1 MICFTRI
8 PLKDFIKKHNPQEPK
23 KETIENFEKEINNL
37 LENAPKQD
45 DEEFQKNEI
54 NKFLKNTYGYD
65 CNTYKKVDS
74 AIYVDGEVRVLIE
87 VKALNNRN
95 EFPKNRENP
104 ISKAFCQ
111 MVLYFLE
118 EIEKEK
124 NNSLKHTII
133 CNAHEFFLFDCKDLL
148 FLKEDKRIKDFY
160 KKCAKKEGTD
170 SSKPKFYKDLEQ
182 YLQEDFQGELRYTHF
197 NLSNYDPKEL
207 PLIYQVLSQEV
218 LLKQRKT
225 LDANTLNKDFYEELL
240 YILGLEEQNDKGKIL
255 IKPSR
260 TQNSLS
266 AALKKKYEN
275 LDDEEV
281 MALLIAWNNRILFLR
296 LLESLLISFKHFEKP
311 FLTTENFKDFNAL
324 NTLFFE
330 VLAKKNSERS
340 LNKEDKILEKI
351 PYLNSSLFDQ
361 TPLELKGHEI
371 RLLENKKLELYQN
384 SVLKKH
390 ENYQEKKELP
400 LLKYLFEF
408 LRLYKFTTTPKD
420 IKDNTDTSE
429 SRLINPSVLG
439 LVFEKL
445 NGYKE
450 GSFYTPSFI
459 TSYMC
464 KESITPIVL
473 DKFNAIYQWDC
484 ENLKALREKIDRNFS
499 NEKAKEYLNTLL
511 TLRICDPAVGSGHFL
526 VSALNE
532 MVLIAYELGL
542 IASLYRHELRLENDE
557 IIIHHAQTGEI
568 FNYKKPHSENDPHHQ
583 IQKELFELKKDI
595 IENCLFGVDINPN
608 SCEITKLRLWIELLK
623 YSYYIFEKGKNT
635 NNLETLPNIDINI
648 KCANSLVSR
657 FALKDKALL
666 KTEKNKNLEYYI
678 AEYKELVKIYKDPK
692 ILESLTRPI
701 KDSNAVRKY
710 AKERLYQELAQN
722 PNKDFKKALNDRIE
736 KIKEAFKLTL
746 EPPQKELKFKKFL
759 KEHLELYGKSILEE
773 ANDNGLEL
781 EALALEKKMAH
792 EGLFHDYTPYPKLDK
807 TDKVVGLEHF
817 NRYVLTSYKDLQDE
831 NERYAN
837 ALEWR
842 FEFPEVLNDEGD
854 FLGFDCIIGNPPY
867 IRQEHIKDLK
877 PLLQKQYQDFYN
889 STADIY
895 TYFFA
900 LAYHLLKEKGFNAF
914 ITSNKYARAKYGAKL
929 RELLLK
935 KTTLVSYMELNAL
948 KVFES
953 AAVDTSIM
961 SFIKQ
966 TPPKE
971 SDFEYYEPTPND
983 KDDLKSTPHLPMKQN
998 ALSTESFIFANAT
1011 LLDLRDK
1018 IESVGTPLK
1027 DWDIQINYGIKTGAN
1042 EAFIIPT
1049 EKREEILKNCDDAQK
1064 DERGMSERERTKE
1077 LIKPILRGK
1086 DIKRYSY
1093 EWADLWVI
1101 IAKFGSHEF
1110 LEVEYPT
1117 IYNHLLQ
1124 YKDQLEQRG
1133 QCRYSRGPQ
1142 NSNKPYPG
1150 QHHWLELDNNPKDS
1164 YLQDFE
1170 KEKIVYGEIVQEP
1183 RFYLDNGECE
1193 LGVFYAEA
1201 TSFILTGEH
1210 LRYLLGMLHSKLITF
1225 AFKTFYAGG
1234 GLGESGYRYKKAFI
1248 ERLPIPQITEKNQE
1262 LADKITDGAKQILA
1276 LKAKDPKANTQGLEK
1291 EIDALVYQLY
1301 HLTDEEIKT
1310 IENGQ

>member
-1 MICFTRI
+1 MIKFARI
-8 PLKDFIKKHNPQEPK
+8 PLKDFIKKYNPQEPK
-23 KETIENFEKEINNL
+23 KETIENFEKEINSL
-37 LENAPKQD
+37 LENAPRQD

-54 NKFLKNTYGYD
+54 NSFLKNTYGYR
-65 CNTYKKVDS
+65 CNTHKKVDS
-74 AIYVDGEVRVLIE
+74 AIYVNGEIQVLIE
-87 VKALNNRN
+87 VKALNNKT

-104 ISKAFCQ
+104 LSKAFCL

-118 EIEKEK
+118 EREKEK

-148 FLKEDKRIKDFY
+148 FLNEDRIKKFY
-160 KKCAKKEGTD
+160 KNYAQKEGTD
-170 SSKPKFYKDLEQ
+170 SSKPKFYEDLEQ
-182 YLQEDFQGELRYTHF
+182 YLQKDFQGELRYTYF
-197 NLSNYDPKEL
+197 NLNDDFKEL

-218 LLKQRKT
+218 LLKQKKT

-260 TQNSLS
+260 TKNSLS
-266 AALKKKYEN
+266 DALKASYKD

-296 LLESLLISFKHFEKP
+296 LLESLLISFKHFENP
-311 FLTTENFKDFNAL
+311 FLTTDNFKDFNAL

-340 LNKEDKILEKI
+340 LEKEDEILRKI
-351 PYLNSSLFDQ
+351 PYLNSSLFDK
-361 TPLELKGHEI
+361 TPLELKGYEI
-371 RLLENKKLELYQN
+371 KILDNKKLEIYKN
-384 SVLKKH
+384 SVFKKH
-390 ENYQEKKELP
+390 KDYQKQKDLKPLP

-408 LRLYKFTTTPKD
+408 LCLYKFTTTPKD
-420 IKDNTDTSE
+420 IKDNTNTSE

-464 KESITPIVL
+464 KESITTIVL
-473 DKFNAIYQWDC
+473 DKFNQTYKIECD
-484 ENLKALREKIDRNFS
+484 NLKELKNYLKSYKEDKR
-499 NEKAKEYLNTLL
+499 KEYLQLLL

-532 MVLIAYELGL
+532 MVWIAFKLGL

-557 IIIHHAQTGEI
+557 IIIHYTPTGEI
-568 FNYKKPHSENDPHHQ
+568 FNYKKPLSENDPHHH

-635 NNLETLPNIDINI
+635 NALETLPNIDINI
-648 KCANSLVSR
+648 KCANSLISR
-657 FALKDKALL
+657 FNLNDDLKKIPNI
-666 KTEKNKNLEYYI
+666 KQKI
-678 AEYKELVKIYKDPK
+678 QEYKDLVAQYKDPNPLYPLNKQDLINK
-692 ILESLTRPI
+692 IQDLKNTFSLTL
-701 KDSNAVRKY
+701 KDPKTKA
-710 AKERLYQELAQN
+710 ELE
-722 PNKDFKKALNDRIE
+722 KAIE
-736 KIKEAFKLTL
+736 KHIKNYNFFALDDKSLLDGLNYFIPSLFGTLKLSPKEEEEAFAS
-746 EPPQKELKFKKFL
+746 
-759 KEHLELYGKSILEE
+759 YGRIR
-773 ANDNGLEL
+773 
-781 EALALEKKMAH
+781 ALRK
-792 EGLFHDYTPYPKLDK
+792 KLDD
-807 TDKVVGLEHF
+807 TLSGGE
-817 NRYVLTSYKDLQDE
+817 YQ
-831 NERYAN
+831 N
-837 ALEWR
+837 AFEWR
-842 FEFPEVLNDEGD
+842 FEFPEVLDDEGD

-867 IRQEHIKDLK
+867 IRQEQIKDLK
-877 PLLQKQYQDFYN
+877 PLLEKQYKDFYN

-900 LAYHLLKEKGFNAF
+900 LAYHLLKEKGFSAF

-929 RELLLK
+929 REWLLK
-935 KTTLVSYMELNAL
+935 KTTIVSYMELNAL

-961 SFIKQ
+961 NFIKQ

-971 SDFEYYEPTPND
+971 SVFKYYEPTLND
-983 KDDLKSTPHLPMKQN
+983 KDDLKSTPSLLMRQN

-1049 EKREEILKNCDDAQK
+1049 EKRDEILKNCDDLQK
-1064 DERGMSERERTKE
+1064 DEKGMSERERTKE
-1077 LIKPILRGK
+1077 LIKPILKGK

-1101 IAKFGSHEF
+1101 FIPWHFPNTDNPKNMEENEQDFSIH
-1110 LEVEYPT
+1110 YPI
-1117 IYNHLLQ
+1117 IYAHLLSH
-1124 YKDQLEQRG
+1124 KDKLLKRNKDETGKRYEWYCLQRWAAN
-1133 QCRYSRGPQ
+1133 Y
-1142 NSNKPYPG
+1142 Y
-1150 QHHWLELDNNPKDS
+1150 
-1164 YLQDFE
+1164 QDFE
-1170 KEKIVYGEIVQEP
+1170 KEKIVYSEIVQEP

-1193 LGVFYAEA
+1193 LGYFYAEA

-1262 LADKITDGAKQILA
+1262 LARKITDGAKQILA
-1276 LKAKDPKANTQGLEK
+1276 LKEKDSKANTQKLEK

-1301 HLTDEEIKT
+1301 HLTDEEIKI

>member
-1 MICFTRI
+1 MISFTRI
-8 PLKDFIKKHNPQEPK
+8 PLKDFIKKYNPQEPK
-23 KETIENFEKEINNL
+23 KETIENFEKEINSL
-37 LENAPKQD
+37 LENAKRQD

-54 NKFLKNTYGYD
+54 NKFLKNAYGYD
-65 CNTYKKVDS
+65 CNTHKKVDS

-95 EFPKNRENP
+95 EFPKDRENP
-104 ISKAFCQ
+104 LSKAFCQ

-148 FLKEDKRIKDFY
+148 FLNEDKRIKKFY
-160 KKCAKKEGTD
+160 KNYAQKEGTD
-170 SSKPKFYKDLEQ
+170 SSKPRFYEDLEQ
-182 YLQEDFQGELRYTHF
+182 YLQKDFQGELRYTHF
-197 NLSNYDPKEL
+197 NLNDDFKEL

-240 YILGLEEQNDKGKIL
+240 YILGLEEQNEKGKIL

-266 AALKKKYEN
+266 YALKEKYKN

-296 LLESLLISFKHFEKP
+296 LLESLLISFKHFEKS
-311 FLTTENFKDFNAL
+311 FLTIENFKDFNDL

-330 VLAKKNSERS
+330 VLAKKNSER
-340 LNKEDKILEKI
+340 LPEIKEDKILQKI
-351 PYLNSSLFDQ
+351 PYLNSSLFDK
-361 TPLELKGHEI
+361 TLLESKGHEI
-371 RLLENKKLELYQN
+371 RLLENKKLELYKN
-384 SVLKKH
+384 SVLKKD
-390 ENYQEKKELP
+390 NPKQEPLP
-400 LLKYLFEF
+400 LLKYLFKF
-408 LRLYKFTTTPKD
+408 LRVYKFTTTPED
-420 IKDNTDTSE
+420 IKDNQNTSE
-429 SRLINPSVLG
+429 SCLINPSVLG

-464 KESITPIVL
+464 KESIESIVL
-473 DKFNAIYQWDC
+473 DKFNATYQWDC
-484 ENLKALREKIDRNFS
+484 KNLEKLREKIDRNFS
-499 NEKAKEYLNTLL
+499 AQKAKEYLNTLL

-532 MVLIAYELGL
+532 MVLIAYKLGL

-557 IIIHHAQTGEI
+557 IIIHTPEDKVFKYTI
-568 FNYKKPHSENDPHHQ
+568 PHSENDPHHH

-648 KCANSLVSR
+648 KCGNSLISR

-692 ILESLTRPI
+692 ILESLTCPI

-842 FEFPEVLNDEGD
+842 FEFPEVLDDEGN

-877 PLLQKQYQDFYN
+877 PLLEKQYQDFYN
-889 STADIY
+889 SSSDIY

-900 LAYHLLKEKGFNAF
+900 LALNLLKEKGFNAF

-953 AAVDTSIM
+953 ATVDTSIIY
-961 SFIKQ
+961 FIKQ
-966 TPPKE
+966 APLKE
-971 SDFEYYEPTPND
+971 SDFKYYEPTPDD
-983 KDDLKSTPHLPMKQN
+983 KDDLKSTPSLLMKQN

-1049 EKREEILKNCDDAQK
+1049 EKRDAILNACKTQ
-1064 DERGMSERERTKE
+1064 EERECTER

-1101 IAKFGSHEF
+1101 NTHNGYTSNLKSKIPPIDIEKYPAIKAHLDAHYDAIVTRCDQGDTPYHLRNCAY
-1110 LEVEYPT
+1110 LE
-1117 IYNHLLQ
+1117 
-1124 YKDQLEQRG
+1124 
-1133 QCRYSRGPQ
+1133 
-1142 NSNKPYPG
+1142 
-1150 QHHWLELDNNPKDS
+1150 
-1164 YLQDFE
+1164 DFE

-1193 LGVFYAEA
+1193 LGYFYAEA

-1248 ERLPIPQITEKNQE
+1248 ERLPIPKITTKNQE
-1262 LADKITDGAKQILA
+1262 LAHKITDGAKQILA
-1276 LKAKDPKANTQGLEK
+1276 LKEKDPKANTQKLEK

-1301 HLTDEEIKT
+1301 NLTDEEIKT

>member
-1 MICFTRI
+1 MDYKKLDLPNTNYPNQEQLKAFKTAFNAFLETNPQENENHHNDAFNDLLKGVFKYKVKPTKKIDSTILNENDKVEVIIEFKALKNPNEFIKKGDLNVKALHESLLYYLIERKEGNNNLKHLILATIKELYIIDANEFEVFNKDKEIQKAFENCHDKKGNDPRTKAFYDACQKRLNELDRSLKYHHI
-8 PLKDFIKKHNPQEPK
+8 PLK
-23 KETIENFEKEINNL
+23 KENL
-37 LENAPKQD
+37 A
-45 DEEFQKNEI
+45 
-54 NKFLKNTYGYD
+54 
-65 CNTYKKVDS
+65 
-74 AIYVDGEVRVLIE
+74 
-87 VKALNNRN
+87 
-95 EFPKNRENP
+95 
-104 ISKAFCQ
+104 
-111 MVLYFLE
+111 
-118 EIEKEK
+118 
-124 NNSLKHTII
+124 
-133 CNAHEFFLFDCKDLL
+133 
-148 FLKEDKRIKDFY
+148 
-160 KKCAKKEGTD
+160 
-170 SSKPKFYKDLEQ
+170 
-182 YLQEDFQGELRYTHF
+182 
-197 NLSNYDPKEL
+197 
-207 PLIYQVLSQEV
+207 LIYQALSPNF
-218 LLKQRKT
+218 LLKIPKYS
-225 LDANTLNKDFYEELL
+225 DANTLNKDFYEELL

-266 AALKKKYEN
+266 GALKASCKN

-296 LLESLLISFKHFEKP
+296 LLESLLNSFKHFEDKDR
-311 FLTTENFKDFNAL
+311 FLTIENFKDFNAL

-330 VLAKKNSERS
+330 VLAKKNGERLSEI
-340 LNKEDKILEKI
+340 KEDKILEKI
-351 PYLNSSLFDQ
+351 PYLNSSLFDK

-371 RLLENKKLELYQN
+371 KLLDNKKLEIYKN

-390 ENYQEKKELP
+390 EDYQKQKDLKPLP

-473 DKFNAIYQWDC
+473 DKFNQTYNIEC
-484 ENLKALREKIDRNFS
+484 ENLTELRNYFKDNYSYKEGKR
-499 NEKAKEYLNTLL
+499 KEYLNTLL
-511 TLRICDPAVGSGHFL
+511 TLRVCDPAVGSGHFL

-542 IASLYRHELRLENDE
+542 IASLYRHEIRLENDE
-557 IIIHHAQTGEI
+557 IIIHTPTGEI
-568 FNYKKPHSENDPHHQ
+568 FNYKKPDSENDPHHH

-623 YSYYIFEKGKNT
+623 YSYYIFEEGKNT
-635 NNLETLPNIDINI
+635 NALETLPNIDINI
-648 KCANSLVSR
+648 KCANSLISR
-657 FALKDKALL
+657 FNLNDELKKIPNI
-666 KTEKNKNLEYYI
+666 KQKI
-678 AEYKELVKIYKDPK
+678 QEYKDLVAQYKDPNPLYPLNKQDLINK
-692 ILESLTRPI
+692 IQDLKNTFSLTL
-701 KDSNAVRKY
+701 KDPKTKA
-710 AKERLYQELAQN
+710 ELE
-722 PNKDFKKALNDRIE
+722 KAIE
-736 KIKEAFKLTL
+736 KHIKKYNDFALDDKSLLDGLNYFIPSLFGTLKLSPKEEEEAFAS
-746 EPPQKELKFKKFL
+746 
-759 KEHLELYGKSILEE
+759 YGRIR
-773 ANDNGLEL
+773 
-781 EALALEKKMAH
+781 ALRK
-792 EGLFHDYTPYPKLDK
+792 KLD
-807 TDKVVGLEHF
+807 DALSGRE
-817 NRYVLTSYKDLQDE
+817 YQ
-831 NERYAN
+831 N
-837 ALEWR
+837 AFEWR
-842 FEFPEVLNDEGD
+842 FEFPEVLDDEGN

-877 PLLQKQYQDFYN
+877 PLLEKQYQDFYN

-900 LAYHLLKEKGFNAF
+900 LAYHLLKKKGFNAF

-935 KTTLVSYMELNAL
+935 KTTIVSYMELNAL

-953 AAVDTSIM
+953 ATVDTSIM

-966 TPPKE
+966 EPPKE
-971 SDFEYYEPTPND
+971 SRFKYYEPTPDD
-983 KDDLKSTPHLPMKQN
+983 KNDLKSARSLPMRQN

-1018 IESVGTPLK
+1018 MESVGTPLK
-1027 DWDIQINYGIKTGAN
+1027 DWDIQIYRGILTGAN
-1042 EAFIIPT
+1042 EAFILTT
-1049 EKREEILKNCDDAQK
+1049 EKREEILNACKTQE
-1064 DERGMSERERTKE
+1064 ERKRTE
-1077 LIKPILRGK
+1077 TLIKPILRGK

-1093 EWADLWVI
+1093 EWAGEWLINTHNGYTSAFKSKIPPIDIEKYPAIKTHLDAHWDT
-1101 IAKFGSHEF
+1101 IATRCDQGDTPYHLRNCAY
-1110 LEVEYPT
+1110 LE
-1117 IYNHLLQ
+1117 
-1124 YKDQLEQRG
+1124 
-1133 QCRYSRGPQ
+1133 
-1142 NSNKPYPG
+1142 
-1150 QHHWLELDNNPKDS
+1150 
-1164 YLQDFE
+1164 DFE

-1210 LRYLLGMLHSKLITF
+1210 LCYLLGMLHSKLITF

-1262 LADKITDGAKQILA
+1262 LADKITDYAKQILQA
-1276 LKAKDPKANTQGLEK
+1276 KAKDPKANTQGLEK

-1301 HLTDEEIKT
+1301 NLTDEEIKI
-1310 IENGQ
+1310 IEDGQ

>member
-1 MICFTRI
+1 MIRFAHI
-8 PLKDFIKKHNPQEPK
+8 SLKDFIKKHNPQEPK
-23 KETIENFEKEINNL
+23 KETIENFEKEINSL
-37 LENAPKQD
+37 LENAKGQGY
-45 DEEFQKNEI
+45 EESQKSKI
-54 NKFLKNTYGYD
+54 NKFLQNTYGYECD
-65 CNTYKKVDS
+65 IYGEVDS
-74 AIYVDGEVRVLIE
+74 AIYVDGKAWVFIE

-104 ISKAFCQ
+104 LSKAFCQ
-111 MVLYFLE
+111 MVFYFLNA
-118 EIEKEK
+118 IEN
-124 NNSLKHTII
+124 NNSLKHAII
-133 CNAHEFFLFDCKDLL
+133 CNVHEFFLFDCKDFCAL
-148 FLKEDKRIKDFY
+148 FQNDKKIKKLHKD
-160 KKCAKKEGTD
+160 CAKKEGTD
-170 SSKPKFYKDLEQ
+170 PSTKRFYSDLEE
-182 YLQEDFQGELRYTHF
+182 YLKKDFQGELRYTHF
-197 NLSNYDPKEL
+197 NLSDDFKEL

-260 TQNSLS
+260 TENSLS
-266 AALKKKYEN
+266 AALKGSYNN

-296 LLESLLISFKHFEKP
+296 LLESLLFSFEHFTNS
-311 FLTTENFKDFNAL
+311 FLTTENFNDFNAL

-330 VLAKKNSERS
+330 VLAKKNSER
-340 LNKEDKILEKI
+340 LKEIKEDKILQKI
-351 PYLNSSLFDQ
+351 PYLNSSLFDK
-361 TPLELKGHEI
+361 TPLESKGHEI
-371 RLLENKKLELYQN
+371 KWLDNKSLEIYPK

-390 ENYQEKKELP
+390 EDYQKQKDLP

-408 LRLYKFTTTPKD
+408 LHAYKFTTTPKD

-429 SRLINPSVLG
+429 SCLINPSVLG

-484 ENLKALREKIDRNFS
+484 EDLKALKGKIDRNFS
-499 NEKAKEYLNTLL
+499 NEKAKEYLQLLL

-532 MVLIAYELGL
+532 MVLIAYKLGL
-542 IASLYRHELRLENDE
+542 IASLHRYELRLENDE
-557 IIIHHAQTGEI
+557 IIIHYTPTGEI
-568 FNYKKPHSENDPHHQ
+568 FNYTIPHSENDSHHH
-583 IQKELFELKKDI
+583 IQKELFNLKKDI

-648 KCANSLVSR
+648 KCANSLISR
-657 FALKDKALL
+657 FNLNDDLKKIPNI
-666 KTEKNKNLEYYI
+666 KQKI
-678 AEYKELVKIYKDPK
+678 QEYKDLVAQYKDPNPLYPLNKADLINK
-692 ILESLTRPI
+692 IQDLKNTFSLTL
-701 KDSNAVRKY
+701 KDPKTKA
-710 AKERLYQELAQN
+710 ELE
-722 PNKDFKKALNDRIE
+722 KAIE
-736 KIKEAFKLTL
+736 KHIKKYNFFALDDKSLLDGLNYFIPSLFGTLKLSPKEEEEAFAS
-746 EPPQKELKFKKFL
+746 
-759 KEHLELYGKSILEE
+759 YGRIR
-773 ANDNGLEL
+773 
-781 EALALEKKMAH
+781 ALRK
-792 EGLFHDYTPYPKLDK
+792 KLD
-807 TDKVVGLEHF
+807 DALSGRE
-817 NRYVLTSYKDLQDE
+817 YQ
-831 NERYAN
+831 N
-837 ALEWR
+837 AFEWR

-867 IRQEHIKDLK
+867 IRQEQIKDLK
-877 PLLQKQYQDFYN
+877 PLLEKQYHDFYN

-900 LAYHLLKEKGFNAF
+900 LAYHLLKEKGFSAF

-929 RELLLK
+929 REWLLK

-961 SFIKQ
+961 NFIKQ

-971 SDFEYYEPTPND
+971 SGFKYYEPTPND
-983 KDDLKSTPHLPMKQN
+983 KNDLKSTPSLTMKQN

-1027 DWDIQINYGIKTGAN
+1027 DWGIQINYGIKTGAN

-1049 EKREEILKNCDDAQK
+1049 EKRDAILNACKTQ
-1064 DERGMSERERTKE
+1064 EERERTE
-1077 LIKPILRGK
+1077 TLIKPILRGK

-1093 EWADLWVI
+1093 EWAGEWLINTHNGYTSNLKSKIPPID
-1101 IAKFGSHEF
+1101 IAKYPAIKAHLDAHLDTIATRCDQGDTPYHLRNCAY
-1110 LEVEYPT
+1110 LE
-1117 IYNHLLQ
+1117 
-1124 YKDQLEQRG
+1124 
-1133 QCRYSRGPQ
+1133 
-1142 NSNKPYPG
+1142 
-1150 QHHWLELDNNPKDS
+1150 
-1164 YLQDFE
+1164 DFE

-1193 LGVFYAEA
+1193 LGYFYAEA

-1248 ERLPIPQITEKNQE
+1248 GRLPIPQITEKNQE
-1262 LADKITDGAKQILA
+1262 LADKITDCAERILKS
-1276 LKAKDPKANTQGLEK
+1276 KAKDPKANTQELEK
-1291 EIDALVYQLY
+1291 EIDVLVYQLY
-1301 HLTDEEIKT
+1301 NLTDEEIKI
-1310 IENGQ
+1310 IEDRQ

>member
-1 MICFTRI
+1 MDYKKLDLPNTNYPSKEQLEAFKTAFDAFLETNPQENENHQNDAFNDLLKGVFKYKVKPTKRIDSAILNDNDKVEVIIEFKALKNPNEFIKKGDLNVKAFHESLLYYLTERKNGNNNLKRLILATIKELYIIDANEFEVFNKDKEIENAFKNCHDRKGNDTRTEAFYDACQKRLNELDRSLKYHHI
-8 PLKDFIKKHNPQEPK
+8 PLK
-23 KETIENFEKEINNL
+23 KENL
-37 LENAPKQD
+37 A
-45 DEEFQKNEI
+45 
-54 NKFLKNTYGYD
+54 
-65 CNTYKKVDS
+65 
-74 AIYVDGEVRVLIE
+74 
-87 VKALNNRN
+87 
-95 EFPKNRENP
+95 
-104 ISKAFCQ
+104 
-111 MVLYFLE
+111 
-118 EIEKEK
+118 
-124 NNSLKHTII
+124 
-133 CNAHEFFLFDCKDLL
+133 
-148 FLKEDKRIKDFY
+148 
-160 KKCAKKEGTD
+160 
-170 SSKPKFYKDLEQ
+170 
-182 YLQEDFQGELRYTHF
+182 
-197 NLSNYDPKEL
+197 
-207 PLIYQVLSQEV
+207 LIYQALSPNF
-218 LLKQRKT
+218 LLKIPKYS
-225 LDANTLNKDFYEELL
+225 DANTLNKDFYEELL
-240 YILGLEEQNDKGKIL
+240 YILGLEEQNEKGKTL

-260 TQNSLS
+260 TKNSLS
-266 AALKKKYEN
+266 DALKGSYNN
-275 LDDEEV
+275 LEDEEI

-330 VLAKKNSERS
+330 VLAKKNSERLS
-340 LNKEDKILEKI
+340 EIKEDKILQKI
-351 PYLNSSLFDQ
+351 PYLNSSLFDK

-371 RLLENKKLELYQN
+371 KLLDNKKLEIYKN

-390 ENYQEKKELP
+390 ENYQKDKPLP

-408 LRLYKFTTTPKD
+408 LRVYDFTTTPKD
-420 IKDNTDTSE
+420 IKDNQNNSE

-473 DKFNAIYQWDC
+473 DKFNQTYNIEC
-484 ENLKALREKIDRNFS
+484 ENLTELRNYFKNSYKEGKR
-499 NEKAKEYLNTLL
+499 KEYLNTLL
-511 TLRICDPAVGSGHFL
+511 TLRVCDPAVGSGHFL

-532 MVLIAYELGL
+532 MVWVAYKLGL

-557 IIIHHAQTGEI
+557 IIIHTPENKV
-568 FNYKKPHSENDPHHQ
+568 FNYTIPHSENDPHHQ

-623 YSYYIFEKGKNT
+623 YSYYIFEESKNT

-648 KCANSLVSR
+648 KCANSLISR

-666 KTEKNKNLEYYI
+666 KNEKNKNLEYYI

-692 ILESLTRPI
+692 ILETLTRPI

-807 TDKVVGLEHF
+807 SDKVVGLEHF

-842 FEFPEVLNDEGD
+842 FEFPEVLDDEGD

-877 PLLQKQYQDFYN
+877 PLLEKQYQDFYN
-889 STADIY
+889 SSSDIY

-953 AAVDTSIM
+953 ATVDTSIIH
-961 SFIKQ
+961 FIKQ
-966 TPPKE
+966 APLKE
-971 SDFEYYEPTPND
+971 SVFNYYEPTPND
-983 KDDLKSTPHLPMKQN
+983 KENLKSTPSLLMKQN

-1018 IESVGTPLK
+1018 IESIGTPLK
-1027 DWDIQINYGIKTGAN
+1027 DWDIQIYRGILTGAN

-1049 EKREEILKNCDDAQK
+1049 EKRDEILNACKTK
-1064 DERGMSERERTKE
+1064 EERERTE
-1077 LIKPILRGK
+1077 GLIKPILRGK

-1093 EWADLWVI
+1093 EWAHLWVI
-1101 IAKFGSHEF
+1101 NTHNGYTSAFKSKIPPIDIEKYPAIKAHLDAHYDTIATRCDQGDTPYHLRNCAY
-1110 LEVEYPT
+1110 LE
-1117 IYNHLLQ
+1117 
-1124 YKDQLEQRG
+1124 
-1133 QCRYSRGPQ
+1133 
-1142 NSNKPYPG
+1142 
-1150 QHHWLELDNNPKDS
+1150 
-1164 YLQDFE
+1164 DFE
-1170 KEKIVYGEIVQEP
+1170 KEKIVYPE
-1183 RFYLDNGECE
+1183 
-1193 LGVFYAEA
+1193 
-1201 TSFILTGEH
+1201 TSQGAYFIYENSGIFLEKTAFMVVSDAYNLKLLTA
-1210 LRYLLGMLHSKLITF
+1210 LLNSKLITF
-1225 AFKTFYAGG
+1225 YFKNFCGG
-1234 GLGESGYRYKKAFI
+1234 CILGKSGYQYNKHALEKI
-1248 ERLPIPQITEKNQE
+1248 PIPKITPQNQE
-1262 LADKITDGAKQILA
+1262 LADKITDGAKQILEA
-1276 LKAKDPKANTQGLEK
+1276 KEKDPKANTQGLEK

>member
-1 MICFTRI
+1 MDANEFEVFNKDKEIENAFENCHDKKGNDPRTKAFYDACQKRLNELDRSLKYHHI
-8 PLKDFIKKHNPQEPK
+8 PLK
-23 KETIENFEKEINNL
+23 KENL
-37 LENAPKQD
+37 A
-45 DEEFQKNEI
+45 
-54 NKFLKNTYGYD
+54 
-65 CNTYKKVDS
+65 
-74 AIYVDGEVRVLIE
+74 
-87 VKALNNRN
+87 
-95 EFPKNRENP
+95 
-104 ISKAFCQ
+104 
-111 MVLYFLE
+111 
-118 EIEKEK
+118 
-124 NNSLKHTII
+124 
-133 CNAHEFFLFDCKDLL
+133 
-148 FLKEDKRIKDFY
+148 
-160 KKCAKKEGTD
+160 
-170 SSKPKFYKDLEQ
+170 
-182 YLQEDFQGELRYTHF
+182 
-197 NLSNYDPKEL
+197 
-207 PLIYQVLSQEV
+207 LIYQALSPNF
-218 LLKQRKT
+218 LLKIPKYS
-225 LDANTLNKDFYEELL
+225 DANTLNKDFYEELL
-240 YILGLEEQNDKGKIL
+240 YILGLEEKNEKGKTL

-260 TQNSLS
+260 TENSLS
-266 AALKKKYEN
+266 DALKKQYKN

-296 LLESLLISFKHFEKP
+296 LLESLLISFNHFEKP

-340 LNKEDKILEKI
+340 LNKENKILEKI

-361 TPLELKGHEI
+361 TPLELRGYKIRSLDNEPLEI
-371 RLLENKKLELYQN
+371 YPK
-384 SVLKKH
+384 SIIKKH
-390 ENYQEKKELP
+390 EEYQKQKDLP
-400 LLKYLFEF
+400 LLEYLFEF
-408 LRLYKFTTTPKD
+408 LRVYDFTTTPKD
-420 IKDNTDTSE
+420 IKDNQNNSE

-459 TSYMC
+459 TSCMC
-464 KESITPIVL
+464 KESIESIVL

-511 TLRICDPAVGSGHFL
+511 TLRVCDPAVGSGHFL

-532 MVLIAYELGL
+532 MVRVAYDLGL
-542 IASLYRHELRLENDE
+542 IASLYRHEIRLENDE
-557 IIIHHAQTGEI
+557 IIIHTPEDKV
-568 FNYKKPHSENDPHHQ
+568 FNYTIPHSENDPYHQ
-583 IQKELFELKKDI
+583 IQKELFELKKSI

-623 YSYYIFEKGKNT
+623 YSYYIFEEGKNT
-635 NNLETLPNIDINI
+635 NTLETLPNIDINI
-648 KCANSLVSR
+648 KCGNSLIFR

-692 ILESLTRPI
+692 ILETLMHPI

-722 PNKDFKKALNDRIE
+722 PNQDFKKALNDRIE

-773 ANDNGLEL
+773 VNDNGLEL

-807 TDKVVGLEHF
+807 TDRVMSLEHF
-817 NRYVLTSYKDLQDE
+817 NLYVLTSYKDLQDE

-842 FEFPEVLNDEGD
+842 FEFPEVLDDEGN

-867 IRQEHIKDLK
+867 IRQEKIKDLK
-877 PLLQKQYQDFYN
+877 PLLQKQYHDFYN
-889 STADIY
+889 SSSDIY

-900 LAYHLLKEKGFNAF
+900 LALNLLKEKGFSTF
-914 ITSNKYARAKYGAKL
+914 ITSNKYTRAQYGAKL
-929 RELLLK
+929 RGFLLK
-935 KTTLVSYMELNAL
+935 NTTIVSYMELNAL

-953 AAVDTSIM
+953 ATVDTSII

-966 TPPKE
+966 PPLKE
-971 SDFEYYEPTPND
+971 SVFNYYEPTAND
-983 KDDLKSTPHLPMKQN
+983 KNDLKNTPLFMRQN
-998 ALSTESFIFANAT
+998 ALQTESFIFANNK

-1018 IESVGTPLK
+1018 MENIGTPLK

-1049 EKREEILKNCDDAQK
+1049 EKRDAILKNCDDAQK
-1064 DERGMSERERTKE
+1064 DGMGMSERERTKE
-1077 LIKPILRGK
+1077 LIKPILRGR
-1086 DIKRYSY
+1086 DIKRYRY
-1093 EWADLWVI
+1093 EWAGEWVI
-1101 IAKFGSHEF
+1101 NTHNGYTSFSHKIPPIDIEQYPAIKAHLDSHWDKISKRDDQGNTPYHLRNCAY
-1110 LEVEYPT
+1110 LEE
-1117 IYNHLLQ
+1117 
-1124 YKDQLEQRG
+1124 
-1133 QCRYSRGPQ
+1133 
-1142 NSNKPYPG
+1142 
-1150 QHHWLELDNNPKDS
+1150 
-1164 YLQDFE
+1164 FE

-1210 LRYLLGMLHSKLITF
+1210 LHYLLGMLHSQLVTF

-1248 ERLPIPQITEKNQE
+1248 ERLPIPQITSKNQE
-1262 LADKITDGAKQILA
+1262 LAHKITDCAERIL
-1276 LKAKDPKANTQGLEK
+1276 KSKEKDPKANTQELEK

-1301 HLTDEEIKT
+1301 NLTDEEIKT
-1310 IENGQ
+1310 IEDGQ

>member
-1 MICFTRI
+1 MIRFAHI
-8 PLKDFIKKHNPQEPK
+8 SLKDFIKKHNPQELK
-23 KETIENFEKEINNL
+23 KETIENFEKEINSL
-37 LENAPKQD
+37 LENAKRQD

-54 NKFLKNTYGYD
+54 NKFLKNAYGYD
-65 CNTYKKVDS
+65 CNTRKKVDS

-87 VKALNNRN
+87 VKALNKKT
-95 EFPKNRENP
+95 EFPKDRENP
-104 ISKAFCQ
+104 LSKAFCQ

-118 EIEKEK
+118 ETEKEK

-133 CNAHEFFLFDCKDLL
+133 CNVHEFFLFDCKDLL
-148 FLKEDKRIKDFY
+148 FLNEYKRIKKFY
-160 KKCAKKEGTD
+160 KNYAQKEGTD
-170 SSKPKFYKDLEQ
+170 SSKPKFYQDLEQ
-182 YLQEDFQGELRYTHF
+182 YLREDFHGELRYTHF

-207 PLIYQVLSQEV
+207 PLIYQVLSHEV
-218 LLKQRKT
+218 LLKQKKT

-255 IKPSR
+255 IKPSY
-260 TQNSLS
+260 TKNSLS
-266 AALKKKYEN
+266 DALKEQYNN

-296 LLESLLISFKHFEKP
+296 LLESLLISFKHFEKHFEKHFKKS
-311 FLTTENFKDFNAL
+311 FLTTDNFKTFNAL

-340 LNKEDKILEKI
+340 KEIKKDKILEKI
-351 PYLNSSLFDQ
+351 PYLNSSLFDK
-361 TPLELKGHEI
+361 TPLELKGCEI
-371 RLLENKKLELYQN
+371 KLLDNKSLEIYPK

-390 ENYQEKKELP
+390 EEYQKEKDLP
-400 LLKYLFEF
+400 LLEYLFEF
-408 LRLYKFTTTPKD
+408 LRVYDFTTTPKD
-420 IKDNTDTSE
+420 IKDNQNNSE
-429 SRLINPSVLG
+429 SCLINPSVLG

-473 DKFNAIYQWDC
+473 DKFNAIYQWGCKD
-484 ENLKALREKIDRNFS
+484 LKALKGKIDRNFS
-499 NEKAKEYLNTLL
+499 NEKAKEYLQLLL
-511 TLRICDPAVGSGHFL
+511 TLRICDPTVGSGHFL

-542 IASLYRHELRLENDE
+542 IASLYRHDLRLENDE
-557 IIIHHAQTGEI
+557 IIIHTPEDKV
-568 FNYKKPHSENDPHHQ
+568 FNYTIPHSENDPHHH
-583 IQKELFELKKDI
+583 IQKELFELKKSI

-623 YSYYIFEKGKNT
+623 YSYYIFENGKNT

-648 KCANSLVSR
+648 KCANSLISR
-657 FALKDKALL
+657 FNLNDDLKKIPNI
-666 KTEKNKNLEYYI
+666 KQKI
-678 AEYKELVKIYKDPK
+678 QEYKDLVAQYKDSNPLYPLNKQDLINKIQDLKNTFSLTLKDPK
-692 ILESLTRPI
+692 TKAELEKT
-701 KDSNAVRKY
+701 
-710 AKERLYQELAQN
+710 
-722 PNKDFKKALNDRIE
+722 IE
-736 KIKEAFKLTL
+736 KHIKKYNFFALDDKSLLDGLNYFIPSLFGMLKLSPKEEEEAFAS
-746 EPPQKELKFKKFL
+746 
-759 KEHLELYGKSILEE
+759 YGRIR
-773 ANDNGLEL
+773 
-781 EALALEKKMAH
+781 ALRK
-792 EGLFHDYTPYPKLDK
+792 KLD
-807 TDKVVGLEHF
+807 DALSGGEYH
-817 NRYVLTSYKDLQDE
+817 
-831 NERYAN
+831 N
-837 ALEWR
+837 AFEWR
-842 FEFPEVLNDEGD
+842 FEFPEILDDEGD

-867 IRQEHIKDLK
+867 IRQEQIKDLK

-900 LAYHLLKEKGFNAF
+900 LAYHLLKEKGFSTF

-929 RELLLK
+929 REWLLK
-935 KTTLVSYMELNAL
+935 KTTIVSYMELNAL

-953 AAVDTSIM
+953 AAVDTSII

-971 SDFEYYEPTPND
+971 SDFKYYEPTPND
-983 KDDLKSTPHLPMKQN
+983 KSNLKSTPSLLMKQN

-1049 EKREEILKNCDDAQK
+1049 EKRDAILNACKTQ
-1064 DERGMSERERTKE
+1064 EERERTE
-1077 LIKPILRGK
+1077 ALIKPILRGK

-1101 IAKFGSHEF
+1101 NTHNGYTSALKSKIPPIDIAKYPATKAHLDAHYDTIATRCDQGDTPYNLRNCAY
-1110 LEVEYPT
+1110 LE
-1117 IYNHLLQ
+1117 
-1124 YKDQLEQRG
+1124 
-1133 QCRYSRGPQ
+1133 
-1142 NSNKPYPG
+1142 
-1150 QHHWLELDNNPKDS
+1150 
-1164 YLQDFE
+1164 DFE

-1193 LGVFYAEA
+1193 LGGFYAEA
-1201 TSFILTGEH
+1201 RSFILTGEH

-1234 GLGESGYRYKKAFI
+1234 GLGESGYRYQKAFI
-1248 ERLPIPQITEKNQE
+1248 ERLPIPQITKSNQPT
-1262 LADKITDGAKQILA
+1262 ADKITDCAKQILA
-1276 LKAKDPKANTQGLEK
+1276 LKEKDPKANTQGLEK

-1301 HLTDEEIKT
+1301 NLTDEEIKI

>member
-1 MICFTRI
+1 MISFTRTL
-8 PLKDFIKKHNPQEPK
+8 LKDFIKKYNPQEPK
-23 KETIENFEKEINNL
+23 KETIENFEKEINSL
-37 LENAPKQD
+37 LENAPRQD

-54 NKFLKNTYGYD
+54 NKFLKNVYGYD
-65 CNTYKKVDS
+65 CNTYEKVDS
-74 AIYVDGEVRVLIE
+74 AIYVDEEVQVLIE
-87 VKALNNRN
+87 VKALNNKT

-104 ISKAFCQ
+104 LSKAFCQ

-148 FLKEDKRIKDFY
+148 FLKEDKRIKKFY
-160 KKCAKKEGTD
+160 DNYAKKEGTD
-170 SSKPKFYKDLEQ
+170 SSKPKFYQDLEQ

-197 NLSNYDPKEL
+197 NLSDDFKEL
-207 PLIYQVLSQEV
+207 PLIYQVLSHEV

-240 YILGLEEQNDKGKIL
+240 YILGLEEQNEKGKIL
-255 IKPSR
+255 IKQSR
-260 TQNSLS
+260 TKNSLS
-266 AALKKKYEN
+266 DALKASYNN

-296 LLESLLISFKHFEKP
+296 LLESLLISFEHFEKP

-330 VLAKKNSERS
+330 VLAKKNSER
-340 LNKEDKILEKI
+340 LKEIKENKILEKI
-351 PYLNSSLFDQ
+351 PYLNSSLFDK
-361 TPLELKGHEI
+361 TPLELKGYEI
-371 RLLENKKLELYQN
+371 KLLDNKKLEIYKN

-390 ENYQEKKELP
+390 EEYQKEKALP
-400 LLKYLFEF
+400 LLEYLFTF
-408 LRLYKFTTTPKD
+408 LCLYDFTTTPKD
-420 IKDNTDTSE
+420 IKDNTNTSE

-464 KESITPIVL
+464 SESISQIVL
-473 DKFNAIYQWDC
+473 DKFNQKYNIEC
-484 ENLKALREKIDRNFS
+484 EKLDELKNYLK
-499 NEKAKEYLNTLL
+499 NESYKEDKRKEYLQFLL

-532 MVLIAYELGL
+532 MVWIAYKLGL
-542 IASLYRHELRLENDE
+542 IASLHRYDLKLENDE
-557 IIIHHAQTGEI
+557 IIIHHAPTGEI

-583 IQKELFELKKDI
+583 IQKELFELKKSI

-623 YSYYIFEKGKNT
+623 YSYYIFEESKNT
-635 NNLETLPNIDINI
+635 NALETLPNIDINI
-648 KCANSLVSR
+648 KCANSLISR
-657 FALKDKALL
+657 FSLHDDLKKIPNIKA
-666 KTEKNKNLEYYI
+666 KI
-678 AEYKELVKIYKDPK
+678 QEYKDLVAQYKDPNPLYPLNKADLINK
-692 ILESLTRPI
+692 IQDLKNTFSLTL
-701 KDSNAVRKY
+701 KDPKTKA
-710 AKERLYQELAQN
+710 ELE
-722 PNKDFKKALNDRIE
+722 KAIE
-736 KIKEAFKLTL
+736 KHIINYNDFALDDKSLLTGLNYFIPSLFGTPKLSPKEEEEAFAS
-746 EPPQKELKFKKFL
+746 
-759 KEHLELYGKSILEE
+759 YGRIR
-773 ANDNGLEL
+773 
-781 EALALEKKMAH
+781 ALRK
-792 EGLFHDYTPYPKLDK
+792 KLD
-807 TDKVVGLEHF
+807 DALSGGEYH
-817 NRYVLTSYKDLQDE
+817 
-831 NERYAN
+831 N
-837 ALEWR
+837 AFEWR
-842 FEFPEVLNDEGD
+842 FEFPEVLDDEGN

-877 PLLQKQYQDFYN
+877 PLLQKQYEDFYN
-889 STADIY
+889 SSADIY

-900 LAYHLLKEKGFNAF
+900 LAFHLLKEKGFNAF

-929 RELLLK
+929 REWLLK
-935 KTTLVSYMELNAL
+935 KTTLVSCMELNAL

-966 TPPKE
+966 TPSKE
-971 SDFEYYEPTPND
+971 SCFKYYEPTEND
-983 KDDLKSTPHLPMKQN
+983 KENLKSTPSLSMRQN
-998 ALSTESFIFANAT
+998 ALSTESFIFANTT

-1018 IESVGTPLK
+1018 MEGIGTPLK
-1027 DWDIQINYGIKTGAN
+1027 DWGIQINYGIKTGAN

-1049 EKREEILKNCDDAQK
+1049 EKRDAILNACKTQ
-1064 DERGMSERERTKE
+1064 EERERTE
-1077 LIKPILRGK
+1077 ALIKPILRGK

-1093 EWADLWVI
+1093 EWADLWLINTHNGYTSALKSKIPPVDI
-1101 IAKFGSHEF
+1101 EKYPALKSHLDSHFDTIATRSDQGDTPYHLRNCAY
-1110 LEVEYPT
+1110 LE
-1117 IYNHLLQ
+1117 
-1124 YKDQLEQRG
+1124 
-1133 QCRYSRGPQ
+1133 
-1142 NSNKPYPG
+1142 
-1150 QHHWLELDNNPKDS
+1150 
-1164 YLQDFE
+1164 DFE

-1193 LGVFYAEA
+1193 LGYFYAEA

-1210 LRYLLGMLHSKLITF
+1210 LHYLLGMLHSKLITF

-1262 LADKITDGAKQILA
+1262 LADKITDCAERIL
-1276 LKAKDPKANTQGLEK
+1276 KSKEKDPKANTQELEK
-1291 EIDALVYQLY
+1291 EIDTLVYQLY
-1301 HLTDEEIKT
+1301 NLTDEEIKI
-1310 IENGQ
+1310 IEDGQ

>member
-1 MICFTRI
+1 MIRFAHI
-8 PLKDFIKKHNPQEPK
+8 SLKDFIKKHNPQEPK
-23 KETIENFEKEINNL
+23 KETIENFEKEINSL
-37 LENAPKQD
+37 LENASRQD

-54 NKFLKNTYGYD
+54 NKFFLKTYGYD
-65 CNTYKKVDS
+65 CNTNKKVDS

-104 ISKAFCQ
+104 LSKAFCQ

-118 EIEKEK
+118 EIEN
-124 NNSLKHTII
+124 NNSLKHAII
-133 CNAHEFFLFDCKDLL
+133 CNAHEFFLFDCKDFCTL
-148 FLKEDKRIKDFY
+148 FQNDKEIK
-160 KKCAKKEGTD
+160 KLHKNCAKKEGTD
-170 SSKPKFYKDLEQ
+170 PKTKKFYSDLEE
-182 YLQEDFQGELRYTHF
+182 YLKKDFEGELRYTHF
-197 NLSNYDPKEL
+197 NLSDDFKEL
-207 PLIYQVLSQEV
+207 PLIYQVLSHEV

-240 YILGLEEQNDKGKIL
+240 YILGLEEKNDKGKIL
-255 IKPSR
+255 IKPSH

-266 AALKKKYEN
+266 DALKEKYNN

-296 LLESLLISFKHFEKP
+296 LLESLLISFEHFEKP

-330 VLAKKNSERS
+330 VLAKKNNERLSEI
-340 LNKEDKILEKI
+340 KEDKILEKI
-351 PYLNSSLFDQ
+351 PYLNSSLFDK
-361 TPLELKGHEI
+361 TPLELKGYEI
-371 RLLENKKLELYQN
+371 KLLDNKKLEIYKN
-384 SVLKKH
+384 SVLKKD
-390 ENYQEKKELP
+390 EDYQKEKDLP
-400 LLKYLFEF
+400 LLEYFFAF
-408 LRLYKFTTTPKD
+408 LRVYKFTTTPKD

-499 NEKAKEYLNTLL
+499 NEKAKEYLQLLL
-511 TLRICDPAVGSGHFL
+511 TLRVCDPAVGSGHFL

-542 IASLYRHELRLENDE
+542 IASLYRYDLRLENDE
-557 IIIHHAQTGEI
+557 IIIHTPKNEVFKYTI
-568 FNYKKPHSENDPHHQ
+568 PHSENDPHHH

-623 YSYYIFEKGKNT
+623 YSYYIFEEGKNT

-648 KCANSLVSR
+648 KCANSLISR
-657 FALKDKALL
+657 FNLNDDLKKIPNI
-666 KTEKNKNLEYYI
+666 KQKI
-678 AEYKELVKIYKDPK
+678 QEYKDLVAQYKDPNPLYPLNKADLINK
-692 ILESLTRPI
+692 IQDLKNTFSLTL
-701 KDSNAVRKY
+701 KDPKTKA
-710 AKERLYQELAQN
+710 ELE
-722 PNKDFKKALNDRIE
+722 KAIE
-736 KIKEAFKLTL
+736 KHIKKYNFFALDDKSLLDGLDYFIPSLFGTLKLSPKEEEEAFAS
-746 EPPQKELKFKKFL
+746 
-759 KEHLELYGKSILEE
+759 YGRIR
-773 ANDNGLEL
+773 
-781 EALALEKKMAH
+781 ALRK
-792 EGLFHDYTPYPKLDK
+792 KLD
-807 TDKVVGLEHF
+807 DALSGGEYH
-817 NRYVLTSYKDLQDE
+817 
-831 NERYAN
+831 N
-837 ALEWR
+837 AFEWR
-842 FEFPEVLNDEGD
+842 FEFPEVLDDEGD

-867 IRQEHIKDLK
+867 IRQEQIKDLK

-900 LAYHLLKEKGFNAF
+900 LSYHLLKEKGFSAF

-953 AAVDTSIM
+953 ATVDTSIM
-961 SFIKQ
+961 NFIKQ

-971 SDFEYYEPTPND
+971 SDFKYYEPTPND
-983 KDDLKSTPHLPMKQN
+983 KDDLKNTPSLSMRQN

-1042 EAFIIPT
+1042 EAFIIST
-1049 EKREEILKNCDDAQK
+1049 EKRDEILKNCDDVQK

-1077 LIKPILRGK
+1077 LIKLILRGK
-1086 DIKRYSY
+1086 TLK
-1093 EWADLWVI
+1093 
-1101 IAKFGSHEF
+1101 G
-1110 LEVEYPT
+1110 
-1117 IYNHLLQ
+1117 
-1124 YKDQLEQRG
+1124 
-1133 QCRYSRGPQ
+1133 
-1142 NSNKPYPG
+1142 
-1150 QHHWLELDNNPKDS
+1150 
-1164 YLQDFE
+1164 
-1170 KEKIVYGEIVQEP
+1170 
-1183 RFYLDNGECE
+1183 
-1193 LGVFYAEA
+1193 
-1201 TSFILTGEH
+1201 IL
-1210 LRYLLGMLHSKLITF
+1210 M
-1225 AFKTFYAGG
+1225 
-1234 GLGESGYRYKKAFI
+1234 SGRI
-1248 ERLPIPQITEKNQE
+1248 C
-1262 LADKITDGAKQILA
+1262 G
-1276 LKAKDPKANTQGLEK
+1276 
-1291 EIDALVYQLY
+1291 
-1301 HLTDEEIKT
+1301 
-1310 IENGQ
+1310 

>member
-1 MICFTRI
+1 MISFTHI
-8 PLKDFIKKHNPQEPK
+8 PLKDFIKKYNPQEPK
-23 KETIENFEKEINNL
+23 KETIENFKKEINSL
-37 LENAPKQD
+37 LENAPRQD

-54 NKFLKNTYGYD
+54 NKFLKNAYGYD
-65 CNTYKKVDS
+65 CNTNKKVDS
-74 AIYVDGEVRVLIE
+74 AIYVDGEVQVLIE
-87 VKALNNRN
+87 VKALNNKI

-104 ISKAFCQ
+104 LSKAFCQ
-111 MVLYFLE
+111 MVFYFLK
-118 EIEKEK
+118 EIEK

-148 FLKEDKRIKDFY
+148 FLRDDKRIKDFY

-170 SSKPKFYKDLEQ
+170 PKTKRFYSDLEE
-182 YLQEDFQGELRYTHF
+182 YLKKDFKGELPYTHF
-197 NLSNYDPKEL
+197 NLSSYDPKEL
-207 PLIYQVLSQEV
+207 PLIYQVLSHEV

-266 AALKKKYEN
+266 DALKGSYNN

-311 FLTTENFKDFNAL
+311 FLTTDNFKDFNAL

-330 VLAKKNSERS
+330 VLAKKNNER
-340 LNKEDKILEKI
+340 LPEIKEDKILEKI
-351 PYLNSSLFDQ
+351 PYLNSSLFDK

-371 RLLENKKLELYQN
+371 KLLDNKKLEIYKN

-390 ENYQEKKELP
+390 KDYQKEKDLKPLP
-400 LLKYLFEF
+400 LLEYFFAF

-464 KESITPIVL
+464 SESITPIVL
-473 DKFNAIYQWDC
+473 DKFNATYQWDC

-542 IASLYRHELRLENDE
+542 IASLYRHDLRLENDE
-557 IIIHHAQTGEI
+557 IIIHHAQIGEI

-623 YSYYIFEKGKNT
+623 YSYYIFEEGKNT
-635 NNLETLPNIDINI
+635 NALETLPNIDINI
-648 KCANSLVSR
+648 KCANSLISR

-666 KTEKNKNLEYYI
+666 KNEKNKNLEYSI

-692 ILESLTRPI
+692 ILETLTHPI

-710 AKERLYQELAQN
+710 AKERLYQELKQN

-736 KIKEAFKLTL
+736 KIKKAFKLTL
-746 EPPQKELKFKKFL
+746 DPPPKELKFKKFL
-759 KEHLELYGKSILEE
+759 KEHLELYGRSILEE
-773 ANDNGLEL
+773 TNYNGLEL
-781 EALALEKKMAH
+781 EALALEKQMAN
-792 EGLFHDYTPYPKLDK
+792 LFNDYRPYPKLDK
-807 TDKVVGLEHF
+807 SDRVVGLEHF

-842 FEFPEVLNDEGD
+842 FEFPEVLDDEGD

-877 PLLQKQYQDFYN
+877 PLLEKQYHDFYN

-900 LAYHLLKEKGFNAF
+900 LSFHLLKEKGFSAF
-914 ITSNKYARAKYGAKL
+914 ITSNKYTRAKYGAKL
-929 RELLLK
+929 REWLLK
-935 KTTLVSYMELNAL
+935 KTTIVSYMELNAL

-953 AAVDTSIM
+953 ATVDTSIM
-961 SFIKQ
+961 NFIKQ

-971 SDFEYYEPTPND
+971 SDFKYYEPTPND
-983 KDDLKSTPHLPMKQN
+983 KDDLKSTPSLSMRQN

-1049 EKREEILKNCDDAQK
+1049 EKRDEILNACKTQ
-1064 DERGMSERERTKE
+1064 EERERTE
-1077 LIKPILRGK
+1077 ALIKPILRGK

-1093 EWADLWVI
+1093 EWAHLWVI
-1101 IAKFGSHEF
+1101 NTHNGYTSALKSKIPPIDIEKYPATKAHLDTHWDTIATRCDQGDTPYHLRNCAY
-1110 LEVEYPT
+1110 LE
-1117 IYNHLLQ
+1117 
-1124 YKDQLEQRG
+1124 
-1133 QCRYSRGPQ
+1133 
-1142 NSNKPYPG
+1142 
-1150 QHHWLELDNNPKDS
+1150 
-1164 YLQDFE
+1164 DFE
-1170 KEKIVYGEIVQEP
+1170 KEKIVYPETSQGAYFIYENSGIFLEKTAFMIVSDA
-1183 RFYLDNGECE
+1183 YNLK
-1193 LGVFYAEA
+1193 L
-1201 TSFILTGEH
+1201 LTA
-1210 LRYLLGMLHSKLITF
+1210 LLNSKLITF
-1225 AFKTFYAGG
+1225 YFKNFCGG
-1234 GLGESGYRYKKAFI
+1234 CILGKSGYQYNKHALEKI
-1248 ERLPIPQITEKNQE
+1248 PIPQITEKNQE

-1301 HLTDEEIKT
+1301 HLTDEEIKI

>member
-1 MICFTRI
+1 MIRFAPI
-8 PLKDFIKKHNPQEPK
+8 PLKDFIKKYNPQTPK
-23 KETIENFEKEINNL
+23 KETIENFEKEINRL
-37 LENAPKQD
+37 LENAPRQD

-54 NKFLKNTYGYD
+54 NKFLKNAYGYD
-65 CNTYKKVDS
+65 CNTNKKVDS
-74 AIYVDGEVRVLIE
+74 AIYVDKEVQVLIE
-87 VKALNNRN
+87 VKALDKKT

-104 ISKAFCQ
+104 LSKAFCQ

-133 CNAHEFFLFDCKDLL
+133 CNAHEFFLFDCKDFCTL
-148 FLKEDKRIKDFY
+148 FQNDKKIKKLHKD
-160 KKCAKKEGTD
+160 CAKKEGTD

-182 YLQEDFQGELRYTHF
+182 YLQKDFQGELRYTHF
-197 NLSNYDPKEL
+197 NLSDDFKEF
-207 PLIYQVLSQEV
+207 PLIYQVLSHEV

-266 AALKKKYEN
+266 DVLKKKYEN

-296 LLESLLISFKHFEKP
+296 LLESLLISFEHFKNP

-330 VLAKKNSERS
+330 VLAKKNSER
-340 LNKEDKILEKI
+340 LPEIKENKILEKI
-351 PYLNSSLFDQ
+351 PYLNSSLFDK
-361 TPLELKGHEI
+361 TPLESKGHEI
-371 RLLENKKLELYQN
+371 KLLENKKLEIYKN
-384 SVLKKH
+384 SVFKKH
-390 ENYQEKKELP
+390 KDYQKQKDLKPLP
-400 LLKYLFEF
+400 LLEYLFEF
-408 LRLYKFTTTPKD
+408 LRLYDFTTTPKD
-420 IKDNTDTSE
+420 IKDNTNTSE

-473 DKFNAIYQWDC
+473 DKFNQTYKIECD
-484 ENLKALREKIDRNFS
+484 NLKELKNYLKNSYKEDKR
-499 NEKAKEYLNTLL
+499 KEYLQLLL

-542 IASLYRHELRLENDE
+542 IASLPLDATLELENDE
-557 IIIHHAQTGEI
+557 IIIHMPTPTQKDKI
-568 FNYKKPHSENDPHHQ
+568 FNYKKPDKENNLHH
-583 IQKELFELKKDI
+583 IQKELFELKKSI

-648 KCANSLVSR
+648 KCANSLISR
-657 FALKDKALL
+657 FNLNDDLKKIPNI
-666 KTEKNKNLEYYI
+666 KQKI
-678 AEYKELVKIYKDPK
+678 QEYKDLVAQYKDPNPLYPLNKADLINK
-692 ILESLTRPI
+692 IQDLKNTFSLTL
-701 KDSNAVRKY
+701 KDPKTKA
-710 AKERLYQELAQN
+710 ELE
-722 PNKDFKKALNDRIE
+722 KAIE
-736 KIKEAFKLTL
+736 KHIKKYNDFALDDKSLLDGLNYFIPSLFGTPKLSPKEEEEAFAS
-746 EPPQKELKFKKFL
+746 
-759 KEHLELYGKSILEE
+759 YGRIR
-773 ANDNGLEL
+773 
-781 EALALEKKMAH
+781 ALRK
-792 EGLFHDYTPYPKLDK
+792 KLDD
-807 TDKVVGLEHF
+807 TLSGRE
-817 NRYVLTSYKDLQDE
+817 YQ
-831 NERYAN
+831 N
-837 ALEWR
+837 AFEWR
-842 FEFPEVLNDEGD
+842 FEFPEVLDDEGD

-900 LAYHLLKEKGFNAF
+900 LSYHLLKEKGFNAF
-914 ITSNKYARAKYGAKL
+914 ITSNKYTRAKYGAKL
-929 RELLLK
+929 REWLLK
-935 KTTLVSYMELNAL
+935 KTTIVSYMELNAL

-953 AAVDTSIM
+953 ATVDTSIM
-961 SFIKQ
+961 NFIKQ

-971 SDFEYYEPTPND
+971 NSFKYYEPTLND
-983 KDDLKSTPHLPMKQN
+983 KENLKNTPSLTMKQN

-1049 EKREEILKNCDDAQK
+1049 EKRDAILKNCDDTQK

-1093 EWADLWVI
+1093 EWAHLWVI
-1101 IAKFGSHEF
+1101 NTHNGYTSALKSKIPPIDIAKYPATKAHLDAHWDTIATRCDQGDTPYHLRDCAY
-1110 LEVEYPT
+1110 LE
-1117 IYNHLLQ
+1117 
-1124 YKDQLEQRG
+1124 
-1133 QCRYSRGPQ
+1133 
-1142 NSNKPYPG
+1142 
-1150 QHHWLELDNNPKDS
+1150 
-1164 YLQDFE
+1164 DFE

-1193 LGVFYAEA
+1193 LGYFYAEA

-1262 LADKITDGAKQILA
+1262 LADKITDYADKILQA
-1276 LKAKDPKANTQGLEK
+1276 KAKDPKANTQGLEK

-1310 IENGQ
+1310 IEDGQ